1 MNSDTISWI
10 VWKIPVNLAVR
21 SKMNSSL
28 KHILLQLEDLTR
40 QDISIGVGLDMLE
53 SSAKTLKDVI
63 TINVMRDS
71 YNELLMEERQ
81 CQTP

>member
-1 MNSDTISWI
+1 
-10 VWKIPVNLAVR
+10 
-21 SKMNSSL
+21 MNSSL
-28 KHILLQLEDLTR
+28 KHIVLQLEDLTR

-71 YNELLMEERQ
+71 YNEVLKEERQ
-81 CQTP
+81 CQTQ

>member
-1 MNSDTISWI
+1 
-10 VWKIPVNLAVR
+10 
-21 SKMNSSL
+21 MNSSL
-28 KHILLQLEDLTR
+28 KHIVLQLEDLTR
-40 QDISIGVGLDMLE
+40 QDISIDVGLDMLE

-71 YNELLMEERQ
+71 YNELLVEEHQ

>member
-1 MNSDTISWI
+1 
-10 VWKIPVNLAVR
+10 
-21 SKMNSSL
+21 MNSSL
-28 KHILLQLEDLTR
+28 KHIVLQLEDLTR
-40 QDISIGVGLDMLE
+40 QDISIDVGLDMLE

-81 CQTP
+81 WQTP

>member
-1 MNSDTISWI
+1 
-10 VWKIPVNLAVR
+10 
-21 SKMNSSL
+21 MNSSL
-28 KHILLQLEDLTR
+28 KHIVLQLEDLTR

-71 YNELLMEERQ
+71 YNEVLKEERQ
-81 CQTP
+81 CETQ

>member
-1 MNSDTISWI
+1 
-10 VWKIPVNLAVR
+10 
-21 SKMNSSL
+21 MNSSL
-28 KHILLQLEDLTR
+28 KHIVLQLEDLTQ
-40 QDISIGVGLDMLE
+40 QDISIDVGLDMLE

-71 YNELLMEERQ
+71 YNELLSEERQ